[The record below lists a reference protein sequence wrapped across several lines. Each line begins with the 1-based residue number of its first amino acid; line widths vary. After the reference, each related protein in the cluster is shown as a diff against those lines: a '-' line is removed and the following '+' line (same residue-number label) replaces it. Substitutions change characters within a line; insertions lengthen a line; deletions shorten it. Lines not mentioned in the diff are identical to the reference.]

1 MERVSYRFDILCDY
15 GIFRDLQRHRMMTL
29 EWQRLGTLHGYVVP
43 DSVVDIGAEGR
54 WRAAMDRAA
63 GLSDAVNDAVG
74 ADAAQYAVPFAYRI
88 RFYMDLNAREAFHM
102 LELRTAEGGH
112 PDYRRVCQEMHRLI
126 RDEAG
131 HTAIAEAMRF
141 VDHGDYGLGRLATE
155 RRAAAKRAAAGVAD
169 PDD

>member
-1 MERVSYRFDILCDY
+1 VSYRFDILCDY

-43 DSVVDIGAEGR
+43 DSVVDIGAEGP
-54 WRAAMDRAA
+54 WRAAMERAG
-63 GLSDAVNDAVG
+63 GLYDAVDDASGGDV
-74 ADAAQYAVPFAYRI
+74 AQYAVPFAYRI

-141 VDHGDYGLGRLATE
+141 VDHSDYGLGRLATE
-155 RRAAAKRAAAGVAD
+155 RRAAAKRAAAGVDD